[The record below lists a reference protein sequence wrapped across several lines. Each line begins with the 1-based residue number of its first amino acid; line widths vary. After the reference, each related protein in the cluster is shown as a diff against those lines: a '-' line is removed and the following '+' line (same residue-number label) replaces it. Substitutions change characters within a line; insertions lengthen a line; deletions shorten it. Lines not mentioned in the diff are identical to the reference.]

1 VSPTGTPLHGPSGKL
16 DAEVAMPAGFPAD
29 MPIYTGARLTAGASF
44 SSNGQATW
52 GMEWETV
59 DGVDK
64 VRAFY
69 AKQLNQGDWSV
80 TIKDVPSGF
89 SANFARKSNT
99 RAYGT
104 LAADGSSGV
113 TKISMA
119 FVSTT

>member
-1 VSPTGTPLHGPSGKL
+1 MPSG
-16 DAEVAMPAGFPAD
+16 FPSD
-29 MPIYTGARLTAGASF
+29 IPIYPGARLTAGASF
-44 SSNGQATW
+44 SSNGQSTW

-64 VRAFY
+64 VKAFY
-69 AKQLNQGDWSV
+69 AKQLGQGDWSV
-80 TIKDVPSGF
+80 TIKDIPSGF

-119 FVSTT
+119 FVA